1 VQARRSLCL
10 WFSYPFLSPA
20 YKKSARLSHG
30 SQRLPTI
37 SDSFGLGRS
46 LPYILVRNSGGYNAR
61 EKEIDYQSINPAR
74 NATLRCKRKGNID
87 RQPINNP
94 AINDTRD
101 DGISS
106 CWYCF
111 ESAQG
116 AVQPVRATEHI
127 RPGRRCSAAAR
138 RAIVRRA
145 RHQPRWSA
153 ELHLARYAREMLGF
167 ESSWRLYRI
176 PTSPSPWIMC
186 CSWPRGTRRLHLSPA
201 GTCGTCTARGHL
213 GRFLF
218 SGVDVMN
225 NKLWTATAL
234 VDGQRMQVRR

>member
-1 VQARRSLCL
+1 L
-10 WFSYPFLSPA
+10 
-20 YKKSARLSHG
+20 RLGSHG
-30 SQRLPTI
+30 SHRLPTI
-37 SDSFGLGRS
+37 SDSFRLG
-46 LPYILVRNSGGYNAR
+46 G
-61 EKEIDYQSINPAR
+61 SINPAR